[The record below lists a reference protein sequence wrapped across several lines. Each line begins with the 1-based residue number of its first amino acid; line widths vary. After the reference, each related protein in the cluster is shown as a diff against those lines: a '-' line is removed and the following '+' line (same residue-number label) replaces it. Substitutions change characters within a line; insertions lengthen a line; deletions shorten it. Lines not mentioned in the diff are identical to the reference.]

1 MASTLYNQ
9 MNQQPSNSPIGFFQ
23 ALQRLKSMGGDPD
36 RIIQQMLNS
45 GQATQE
51 QYNEAVAKATQLQQ
65 IFGR

>member
-9 MNQQPSNSPIGFFQ
+9 MNQQPSNSPLGFFQ
-23 ALQRLKSMGGDPD
+23 ALQRLKAMGGDPD